1 MRWTGDIHTLTS
13 PTNNIVGTPWKRLL
27 PRKIVKREASRP
39 VLRHVHLAVQSQRA
53 NHSMIFW
60 IMCEYFCPFPRA
72 TTITHDNELLAFS
85 GGSQA
90 IVDAKAPTLQE
101 TQVATQLDV
110 ESHWPS

>member
-13 PTNNIVGTPWKRLL
+13 LTNNIVGTPWKRLL

-39 VLRHVHLAVQSQRA
+39 
-53 NHSMIFW
+53 
-60 IMCEYFCPFPRA
+60 
-72 TTITHDNELLAFS
+72 DNELLAFS